1 MSTEKLKE
9 KLAEYELKREEI
21 EANDFAAEKEKELA
35 EYRIALEK
43 KYADKKEEELAKAD
57 AYLFLLNEL
66 IAESEQEDMVKA
78 ELETP
83 IVGVTQE
90 SISEVKSVV

>member
-21 EANDFAAEKEKELA
+21 EANDFAAEIEKELA

-66 IAESEQEDMVKA
+66 IAESEQEDMAKA
-78 ELETP
+78 ELEAP
-83 IVGVTQE
+83 IP
-90 SISEVKSVV
+90 SIADEIVSEVKTVV

>member
-21 EANDFAAEKEKELA
+21 EANDFAAEIEKELA

-90 SISEVKSVV
+90 SISEVKTVV

>member
-21 EANDFAAEKEKELA
+21 EANDFAAEIEKELA

>member
-21 EANDFAAEKEKELA
+21 EANDFAAEIEKELA

-83 IVGVTQE
+83 IVSVTQE

>member
-21 EANDFAAEKEKELA
+21 EANDFAAEIEKELA

-83 IVGVTQE
+83 IVGITQE